1 MKKTFLIIQREYL
14 TRVRKKSFLLTTIL
28 LPLVYLG
35 FIFGT
40 SYLAKESASTLNIA
54 VVDSSNYFTQQ
65 RFDSINDKSTKFTLL
80 TTNTDSIATNYEAKG
95 YNAYIV
101 IPPFDWQSSKQLFI
115 NSKQAKGDITTT
127 AIDAKVNAIWNT
139 IKQEKLGIDDT
150 KKVIYESSKLQ
161 VEFKNINDKEANSKA
176 ASGIATVLSFL
187 IYFIILIYGSQVMMS
202 VMEEKTNR
210 IAEVIVSSVRPFQ
223 LMIGKIIG
231 VGCVALTQFL
241 LWIVLILVAYN
252 VFAKGNASG
261 SSSQMIEGM
270 QKVFQGI
277 NVGYILIFFILY
289 FIGGFFFYASIYAA
303 IGSAVNED
311 IRDAQQLS
319 FPITLLIMFS
329 FFVTIQSANDP
340 SSNLAFWGSIIPFSS
355 PLVMMSRIPY
365 GVPSTVPWWQLI
377 LSLVVLYS
385 SIIGLTWVT
394 AKIYRT
400 GILMY
405 GKKVTLK
412 EMFKWIR
419 R

>member
-1 MKKTFLIIQREYL
+1 
-14 TRVRKKSFLLTTIL
+14 
-28 LPLVYLG
+28 
-35 FIFGT
+35 
-40 SYLAKESASTLNIA
+40 
-54 VVDSSNYFTQQ
+54 
-65 RFDSINDKSTKFTLL
+65 
-80 TTNTDSIATNYEAKG
+80 
-95 YNAYIV
+95 
-101 IPPFDWQSSKQLFI
+101 
-115 NSKQAKGDITTT
+115 
-127 AIDAKVNAIWNT
+127 
-139 IKQEKLGIDDT
+139 
-150 KKVIYESSKLQ
+150 
-161 VEFKNINDKEANSKA
+161 
-176 ASGIATVLSFL
+176 
-187 IYFIILIYGSQVMMS
+187 
-202 VMEEKTNR
+202 MEEKTNR

-377 LSLVVLYS
+377 VSLVVLYS

-412 EMFKWIR
+412 EMFKWIKR
-419 R
+419 